1 MTNTTLTSGKRL
13 LPLEH
18 IALFEPY
25 EPAEHTRIQSQRP
38 FKTRIVLIDRDSV
51 LSEELLSELAERHG
65 FRMLMGDGVAT
76 NPSVHFNVEAFEPRD
91 GFTPRKSYR
100 SRLLWRDHEGE
111 PQSKLLVTEP
121 EKVLAVAVRGD
132 VEAAPAASAPATSTP
147 AKSAR
152 GNRRRAASPVPI

>member
-1 MTNTTLTSGKRL
+1 MTTTTLTIGKRL

-25 EPAEHTRIQSQRP
+25 APAEHSRMQSERP

-51 LSEELLSELAERHG
+51 LSEEPLGILAERHA
-65 FRMLMGDGVAT
+65 FRVLTGDDVAT
-76 NPSVHFNVEAFEPRD
+76 NPAIHFKVEAFEPRE

-100 SRLLWRDHEGE
+100 SRLLWRDHDGE

-121 EKVLAVAVRGD
+121 EKVLAVAVRGEPPGPVAETD
-132 VEAAPAASAPATSTP
+132 PPPRT
-147 AKSAR
+147 
-152 GNRRRAASPVPI
+152 RRRRRSASTLTPV